1 MLKKVLLG
9 PIASGTG
16 AEDSLSDVKSI
27 LDRHG
32 VSCEICLSRQSLP
45 ADMSGFDMVIAMGGD
60 GTILH
65 AARAAA
71 PWGVPVL
78 GINFGTKGF
87 IADLE
92 RGELEAV
99 NLALEGRGRVEDRMM
114 LDASIVRRG
123 EIIHKDFALNEL
135 VIGGVAR
142 AINVEAL
149 GDGQSIMSFSG
160 DGIVAATPTGSTAY
174 SMSAGGPIVEPDAE
188 CIVITPICAH
198 MLTAKS
204 FILSSKRTVTV
215 RLGDLEGKRAY
226 FSADGCEPVALSGK
240 DEIVIRKSAL
250 STRMI
255 RVNEESFYRKVSR
268 KLGEL

>member
-1 MLKKVLLG
+1 MVEKVLLG
-9 PIASGTG
+9 PIASGSG
-16 AEDSLSDVKSI
+16 AEDALSAIQDI
-27 LDRHG
+27 LKRHG
-32 VSCEICLSRQSLP
+32 VSYDFRALRQSLP
-45 ADMSGFDMVIAMGGD
+45 EDLSCYGMVIALGGD

-78 GINFGTKGF
+78 GINYGKKGF

-92 RGELEAV
+92 RGELEEIS
-99 NLALEGRGRVEDRMM
+99 LALEGKGRIEDRMM
-114 LDASIVRRG
+114 LDACIMRSGRIV
-123 EIIHKDFALNEL
+123 HKDFALNEL

-149 GDGQSIMSFSG
+149 GDGQTIMSFSG

-204 FILSSKRTVTV
+204 FILASKRTVTI

-226 FSADGCEPVALSGK
+226 FSADGCDPVALSGR
-240 DEIVIRKSAL
+240 DEIVIRRSAL
-250 STRMI
+250 STKMI
-255 RVNEESFYRKVSR
+255 RVKEENFYRKVSR
-268 KLGEL
+268 KLGEI